1 MATGI
6 ETIIMLTRSI
16 LGDLDSTSYSDTRIT
31 QVIMSA
37 AFYLS
42 SVATFSEKYTVNVV
56 DLSISPNPVDENFLI
71 LCAYKTACMI
81 SSYELK
87 NASGIIMRD
96 GPSMIDTKG
105 TAQNMKSGMESICK
119 IFDQLLTAYLLD
131 GGITGGV
138 GQAIIGPYSPGANLI
153 GWNNSD
159 FRGAEWQ

>member
-16 LGDLDSTSYSDTRIT
+16 LGDLDSTSYSDSRIR
-31 QVIMSA
+31 QVAATA

-42 SVATFSEKYTVNVV
+42 SVATFDQTYSVNVV
-56 DLSISPNPVDENFLI
+56 EPAISPDPTDESFII

-81 SSYELK
+81 STYELK
-87 NASGIIMRD
+87 NSSGIIMRD

-105 TAQNMKSGMESICK
+105 TAQNIKAGMDSVCK
-119 IFDQLLTAYLLD
+119 TFDNLLTDYLLN
-131 GGITGGV
+131 GGINGGL
-138 GQAIIGPYSPGANLI
+138 GQAILGPYSPGSNLI
-153 GWNNSD
+153 SWNNSD